1 MWAPRRKGKWE
12 WGHWSRRPRTRRG
25 GEVRSLPGRWASWK
39 SSLDE
44 GSRGLPGI
52 SLGTNDRDEGLE
64 EILRVE
70 AVDLEGFVE
79 PVEPAEV
86 GGAAGHAA
94 AEKHLGGRRP
104 AVEHLEDTQLQP
116 AGGF

>member
-1 MWAPRRKGKWE
+1 M
-12 WGHWSRRPRTRRG
+12 
-25 GEVRSLPGRWASWK
+25 
-39 SSLDE
+39 DE

-86 GGAAGHAA
+86 AAAAGPRA
-94 AEKHLGGRRP
+94 AEETLGGGRPHRSRPQNPSP
-104 AVEHLEDTQLQP
+104 AVPRMSRLPWATAHAQP
-116 AGGF
+116 SAST

>member
-1 MWAPRRKGKWE
+1 M
-12 WGHWSRRPRTRRG
+12 
-25 GEVRSLPGRWASWK
+25 
-39 SSLDE
+39 DE

-70 AVDLEGFVE
+70 AVDLKGFVE

-86 GGAAGHAA
+86 AADAGHAA